1 MPNNSERRG
10 FAIPIDVL
18 VIAVLTIMIAGAFSL
33 VSAERRSVAD
43 QKSQI
48 SAFRIAEQGL
58 ELYLV
63 RRDSLLAG
71 TPGYT
76 KVPLQN
82 CPNGTVCRDSVRI
95 PMTGG
100 YADVSLTRIRP
111 VRGSQSG
118 LYVVRSKGVETVGAY
133 AGTPQ
138 AVRTVAQYV
147 LWEPA
152 QMQVLA
158 GWTALTGLQKNGNAG
173 TLGGVDLCGD
183 SAARAGVVVPY
194 EAGYGGKDVAVGNP
208 PIDTIPGPDSV
219 AIDWNG
225 IVNLGSITPTITIPG
240 GVWPTGAL
248 QSAYNDTSS
257 TYYPIIRVNGDFVL
271 PGSGTGM
278 LIVTGSL
285 TLHGNVGWRGVLLVG
300 DDITSDGVNGTQF
313 GVQGATVS
321 GLNTK
326 LDTYVPGSIDESFAN
341 GTKKYNYNSC
351 EVAKATTTMG
361 ALVTLRNT
369 WVDNWVEY

>member
-1 MPNNSERRG
+1 MLNNQRRG
-10 FAIPIDVL
+10 FAIPIAIL
-18 VIAVLTIMIAGAFSL
+18 VIMVLTIMIAGGFSL

-48 SAFRIAEQGL
+48 GAFRIAEQGL
-58 ELYLV
+58 EVFLV
-63 RRDSLLAG
+63 RRDSLMAG
-71 TPGYT
+71 RPTYTRVPGA
-76 KVPLQN
+76 VPD
-82 CPNGTVCRDSVRI
+82 TVVI
-95 PMTGG
+95 NMTGG
-100 YADVSLTRIRP
+100 YAQVTLTRLRP

-118 LYVVRSKGVETVGAY
+118 LYVVRSRGVETVGAY
-133 AGTPQ
+133 AGSPQ
-138 AVRTVAQYV
+138 GVRTVAQYA

-152 QMQVLA
+152 GMQVLA

-173 TLGGVDLCGD
+173 TLGGIDLCGD
-183 SAARAGVVVPY
+183 SAARAGVLVPY
-194 EAGYGGKDVAVGNP
+194 DEGYGGHMVAVGNP
-208 PIDTIPGPDSV
+208 PIDSIPGPDSV

-225 IVNLGSITPTITIPG
+225 IVNLGAIQPTMVFPG
-240 GVWPTGAL
+240 STWPTA
-248 QSAYNDTSS
+248 QMTASYSDTSS

-271 PGSGTGM
+271 PSSGTGM
-278 LIVTGSL
+278 LIVTGHL
-285 TLHGNVGWRGVLLVG
+285 TVNGNNGWRGVLLVG
-300 DDITSDGVNGTQF
+300 NDITSNGINGTF

-326 LDTYVPGSIDESFAN
+326 LDTYVPGSIDESTAN
-341 GTKKYNYNSC
+341 GTKQYNYNSC

>member
-1 MPNNSERRG
+1 MPNNAERRG
-10 FAIPIDVL
+10 FAIPTAIL
-18 VIAVLTIMIAGAFSL
+18 VIVTLTIMVAGGFSL

-58 ELYLV
+58 ELFLV

-71 TPGYT
+71 HPGFSHVPGATPDT
-76 KVPLQN
+76 AV
-82 CPNGTVCRDSVRI
+82 I

-100 YADVSLTRIRP
+100 VATVTLTRLRP

-118 LYVVRSKGVETVGAY
+118 LYVARSRGVETVGAY

-138 AVRTVAQYV
+138 GVRTVAQYV

-152 QMQVLA
+152 PMQVLA
-158 GWTALTGLQKNGNAG
+158 GWTALSGYQQNGAAG
-173 TLGGVDLCGD
+173 TLGGIDLCKD
-183 SAARAGVVVPY
+183 SAAVAGVVVPVNP
-194 EAGYGGKDVAVGNP
+194 GYTGKTIAVGDP
-208 PIDTIPGPDSV
+208 PIDSVAPDSV

-225 IVNLGSITPTITIPG
+225 IVNLNSITPTITIPPG
-240 GVWPTGAL
+240 SWPTAAL
-248 QSAYNDTSS
+248 QAAYADSNS
-257 TYYPIIRVNGDFVL
+257 TYYPIIRINQAAFTL
-271 PGSGTGM
+271 PSSGRGM
-278 LIVTGSL
+278 IIAT
-285 TLHGNVGWRGVLLVG
+285 GNVTINGSTGWYGVLLVG
-300 DDITSDGVNGTQF
+300 GDIISNGTN
-313 GVQGATVS
+313 GIQGATVS
-321 GLNTK
+321 GLNVK
-326 LDTYVPGSIDESFAN
+326 LGTYVPSSTGN
-341 GTKKYNYNSC
+341 GTKNYSYNSC